1 MYECKLHIDARMIL
15 DPLMIGLGL
24 NMSKAKSWVDFEA
37 MPLDRQKSCLEAT
50 FHIVRNSLEIQDV
63 CQIITVCLEKCF
75 KFCDHFYEYGN
86 L

>member
-1 MYECKLHIDARMIL
+1 MYYESKLHIDARMIL

-50 FHIVRNSLEIQDV
+50 FQIVYTNQSFALGSRALKGG
-63 CQIITVCLEKCF
+63 TFL
-75 KFCDHFYEYGN
+75 
-86 L
+86 

>member
-1 MYECKLHIDARMIL
+1 MYYESKLLHIDARMIL

-50 FHIVRNSLEIQDV
+50 FQIVYTNQSFALGSRALKGG
-63 CQIITVCLEKCF
+63 TFL
-75 KFCDHFYEYGN
+75 
-86 L
+86 